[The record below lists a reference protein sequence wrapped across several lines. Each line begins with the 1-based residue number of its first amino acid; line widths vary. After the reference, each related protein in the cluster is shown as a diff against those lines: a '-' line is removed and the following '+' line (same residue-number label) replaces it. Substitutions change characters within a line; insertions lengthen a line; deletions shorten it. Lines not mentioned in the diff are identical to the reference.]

1 MSASVYKII
10 ELVGVS
16 VGVAT
21 LACVSLAVQ
30 EHSAPKVRRPPDVLA
45 DDEARAVEL

>member
-1 MSASVYKII
+1 MMDGRMAVSAA
-10 ELVGVS
+10 GV
-16 VGVAT
+16 VA

-45 DDEARAVEL
+45 DDGASR